1 MVGFR
6 FRAYFQSFVYM
17 ANVPFRQASAQ
28 DRRARLDNLRER
40 LLMPCDNII
49 VGGAVSLGRL
59 SPRAVREDAMVGDI
73 AAIQALITSDKS
85 WYLLPM
91 CVLGYL
97 GSLFQWSAG
106 TVFIVNFL
114 GMIPL
119 ARILGDCTEELAA
132 GLRNDTAGALLNAT
146 FGNAVEMIIT
156 YQTIAAGLVTV
167 TKCSL
172 LGSILSNLLLVLGGS
187 FFFGG
192 IGRLGKEQEFKES
205 GPLVSMSML
214 LLTCIAFAVPTVIA
228 YTVPTEG
235 GQSTSLSVS
244 RIGSV
249 SVLLSYAALLLYQLY
264 THRVEDSQESG
275 SNATMSVKASGALLL
290 VTTLITTVCSSAVV
304 ACIEGVVDQWGVSQ
318 GFIGIVLLPVIGNA
332 CEHVSAIRMAM
343 HDKPLLAIGIAVGS
357 SCQIAMFVIPI
368 AVIVGWVLGVPMDL
382 NFNVLNLVILAFAV
396 MIVSIILVDGKSTWI
411 EGFMLMMAY
420 FIVAAAYWFD
430 EATAFS

>member
-1 MVGFR
+1 
-6 FRAYFQSFVYM
+6 
-17 ANVPFRQASAQ
+17 
-28 DRRARLDNLRER
+28 
-40 LLMPCDNII
+40 
-49 VGGAVSLGRL
+49 
-59 SPRAVREDAMVGDI
+59 
-73 AAIQALITSDKS
+73 
-85 WYLLPM
+85 
-91 CVLGYL
+91 
-97 GSLFQWSAG
+97 
-106 TVFIVNFL
+106 
-114 GMIPL
+114 MIPL

-205 GPLVSMSML
+205 GPLVNMSML

-264 THRVEDSQESG
+264 THRVEFEDSQESG

>member
-1 MVGFR
+1 
-6 FRAYFQSFVYM
+6 
-17 ANVPFRQASAQ
+17 
-28 DRRARLDNLRER
+28 
-40 LLMPCDNII
+40 
-49 VGGAVSLGRL
+49 
-59 SPRAVREDAMVGDI
+59 
-73 AAIQALITSDKS
+73 
-85 WYLLPM
+85 
-91 CVLGYL
+91 
-97 GSLFQWSAG
+97 
-106 TVFIVNFL
+106 
-114 GMIPL
+114 
-119 ARILGDCTEELAA
+119 
-132 GLRNDTAGALLNAT
+132 
-146 FGNAVEMIIT
+146 
-156 YQTIAAGLVTV
+156 
-167 TKCSL
+167 
-172 LGSILSNLLLVLGGS
+172 
-187 FFFGG
+187 
-192 IGRLGKEQEFKES
+192 
-205 GPLVSMSML
+205 
-214 LLTCIAFAVPTVIA
+214 
-228 YTVPTEG
+228 
-235 GQSTSLSVS
+235 
-244 RIGSV
+244 V

-264 THRVEDSQESG
+264 THRVEFEDSQESG